1 MTQFI
6 SWGYTP
12 RIKACFETTHF
23 FFKPSDPSSACAP
36 VLSIMHAKTR
46 TLATLTALTMPAF
59 GLSADD
65 QQHPWWHDAVFYEIF
80 VRSFADSREGP
91 LANDGVG
98 DIRGMTDKLD
108 YLNDGDPST
117 TADLG
122 IDAVWLMPIAESPS
136 YHGYDVVDYKQV
148 DQEYGTNEDFR
159 AFTDAAHKRGIRV
172 IVDLVLN
179 HSADEH
185 PWFIDAASSKDS
197 PKRDWFTWADTH
209 PGYRGPWNQNVWHD
223 HVQDQSGQLYYGCF
237 YHGMPDLNVRNA
249 RLTTE
254 LYDIAR
260 FWIEDMGVDGFR
272 LDAIKHLIEN
282 GADQENTQE
291 SIDWLEAFNAYCK
304 SLNPDFFT
312 VGEVW
317 STTDQVA
324 RYIPDAVDTAFE
336 FDLAQAIIDGL
347 NTGDAT
353 KIADRIKVVED
364 AYYTPVATF
373 LTNHDQSRLMSQ
385 LTGDPAEKQAK
396 AKAAAAILLTL
407 PGIPFIYYGEEIG
420 HTGTKPD
427 PNIRT
432 PMQWDA
438 TGEAFSAA
446 EPWRATQP
454 DADEINFVSQR
465 GQMLSVFSQYQR
477 LIKLRQRHEALRT
490 GDIAILRTSDPRVLA
505 YTRRTEGDHLLC
517 VVNTSSE
524 PIEKLSIA
532 FDRLPDRSSWGL
544 QLCDINTDRS
554 FPHTRGWLISPDHTH
569 LFIQFLSPHQNEIA
583 ILPETDSQRD
593 IFRDWPRP

>member
-1 MTQFI
+1 ML
-6 SWGYTP
+6 TP
-12 RIKACFETTHF
+12 TAVSLLLSFG
-23 FFKPSDPSSACAP
+23 AP
-36 VLSIMHAKTR
+36 A
-46 TLATLTALTMPAF
+46 APAPDAQA
-59 GLSADD
+59 S
-65 QQHPWWHDAVFYEIF
+65 PWWHDAVFYEIF

-91 LANDGVG
+91 LASDGVG
-98 DIRGMTDKLD
+98 DIRGMTAKLD

-159 AFTDAAHKRGIRV
+159 AFTDAAHERGIRV

-209 PGYRGPWNQNVWHD
+209 PGYPGPWNQNVWHN
-223 HVQDQSGQLYYGCF
+223 HAIDQSGQLYYGCF
-237 YHGMPDLNVRNA
+237 YHGMPDLNLRNVE
-249 RLTTE
+249 LTAE
-254 LYDIAR
+254 LYDVAR

-291 SIDWLEAFNAYCK
+291 SIDWLEGFNAYCK

-324 RYIPDAVDTAFE
+324 RYIPEAVDTAFE

-353 KIADRIKVVED
+353 KIAERIKVVDD
-364 AYYTPVATF
+364 AYDTPVATF

-407 PGIPFIYYGEEIG
+407 PGVPFIYYGEEIG
-420 HTGTKPD
+420 HTGAKPD

-438 TGEAFSAA
+438 TGETFSAA
-446 EPWRATQP
+446 DPWRATQSNAEWVNVEAQ
-454 DADEINFVSQR
+454 ADIDQSILGV
-465 GQMLSVFSQYQR
+465 YQR
-477 LIKLRQRHEALRT
+477 LITLRRNNTALRT
-490 GDIAILRTSDPRVLA
+490 GSVRVCHSTSPNILAFERQLPNQRMLFAI
-505 YTRRTEGDHLLC
+505 
-517 VVNTSSE
+517 NTSGEYSQTVITIRGFLTQELLHEGGRYGSKDPTIWSGGLILDNGSQHMMSIGPHQFVVFRVSDTAPNSTE
-524 PIEKLSIA
+524 P
-532 FDRLPDRSSWGL
+532 
-544 QLCDINTDRS
+544 INTD
-554 FPHTRGWLISPDHTH
+554 SPFNH
-569 LFIQFLSPHQNEIA
+569 LLN
-583 ILPETDSQRD
+583 RD
-593 IFRDWPRP
+593 

>member
-1 MTQFI
+1 MLT
-6 SWGYTP
+6 TP
-12 RIKACFETTHF
+12 AVSFLLAIAGTNTPAPTTE
-23 FFKPSDPSSACAP
+23 PP
-36 VLSIMHAKTR
+36 
-46 TLATLTALTMPAF
+46 
-59 GLSADD
+59 
-65 QQHPWWHDAVFYEIF
+65 PWWHDAVFYEIF

-98 DIRGMTDKLD
+98 DIRGMMAKLD
-108 YLNDGDPST
+108 YLNDGDPAT

-148 DQEYGTNEDFR
+148 DQEYGTNEDFK
-159 AFTDAAHKRGIRV
+159 AFTDAAHERGIRV

-179 HSADEH
+179 HTADEH

-197 PKRDWFTWADTH
+197 PKRDWFTWADAH
-209 PGYRGPWNQNVWHD
+209 PGYPGPWNQNVWHD
-223 HVQDQSGQLYYGCF
+223 HVADQSGQLYYGCF

-249 RLTTE
+249 QLTAE

-260 FWIEDMGVDGFR
+260 FWIQDMGVDGFR

-282 GADQENTQE
+282 GAEQENTQE
-291 SIDWLEAFNAYCK
+291 TIDWLEDFNAYCK

-353 KIADRIKVVED
+353 KIAERIRVVD
-364 AYYTPVATF
+364 NAYDTPVATF

-385 LTGDPAEKQAK
+385 LTGDAAEKQAK

-407 PGIPFIYYGEEIG
+407 PGVPFIYYGEEIG
-420 HTGTKPD
+420 HTGGKPD

-438 TGEAFSAA
+438 SGQAFSVVK
-446 EPWRATQP
+446 PWRKTQP
-454 DADEINFVSQR
+454 DVGEVNVEAQR
-465 GQMLSVFSQYQR
+465 GRNSLLEHYTR
-477 LIKLRQRHEALRT
+477 LIKLRKENPALAHGALTGLESDHSGILAFERETEDQRLLVVTNTGSQWANSFTVTLRRAGVAAKEIQDLSALHGMSPRSNLNIWRGTAIGPQRT
-490 GDIAILRTSDPRVLA
+490 VIYELREPNERSD
-505 YTRRTEGDHLLC
+505 
-517 VVNTSSE
+517 
-524 PIEKLSIA
+524 
-532 FDRLPDRSSWGL
+532 
-544 QLCDINTDRS
+544 
-554 FPHTRGWLISPDHTH
+554 
-569 LFIQFLSPHQNEIA
+569 LFVDP
-583 ILPETDSQRD
+583 
-593 IFRDWPRP
+593 